1 MKGVDKYAR
10 EVAMIGNRVNAMIRE
25 AQVDE
30 DMSPM
35 ERQDTAWEL
44 VRIRETLA
52 QSTASLVALAIKDD
66 DL

>member
-10 EVAMIGNRVNAMIRE
+10 EVAMMGNRVNAMIRE
-25 AQVDE
+25 CQNDE

-35 ERQDTAWEL
+35 ERQDLAWEL

-52 QSTASLVALAIKDD
+52 QSTASLVSLAIKEMGQ
-66 DL
+66 